1 MPQRCRYFQYTLCAR
16 ASCSFFSWANRVY
29 VCSANIHGN
38 ADAFLSLFATSII
51 TQVWSTSLLLFCTFV
66 LFVCLLRG
74 WTTSLLPQVANI
86 FEVLVLLVWIALLEG
101 VFTSIVGLK
110 YVHERRYL
118 MHTVLFLFQA

>member
-1 MPQRCRYFQYTLCAR
+1 MRVLLVLSFLGLTVCTCALPTFTAMLMP
-16 ASCSFFSWANRVY
+16 S
-29 VCSANIHGN
+29 
-38 ADAFLSLFATSII
+38 SLFATSII